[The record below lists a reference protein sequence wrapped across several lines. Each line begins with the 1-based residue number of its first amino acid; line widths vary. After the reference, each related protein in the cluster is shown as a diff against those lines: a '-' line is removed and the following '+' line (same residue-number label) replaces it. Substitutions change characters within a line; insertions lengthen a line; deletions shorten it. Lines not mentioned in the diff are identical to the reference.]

1 MLFRVTLL
9 LLALAGLSVAQSPS
23 AANTSAK
30 IAGLDLK
37 ALDTSVNACEDFYR
51 HACGSWMKNNPV
63 PPDQSRWGRFNE
75 LQENNQK
82 ILRGI
87 LEEASTAG
95 GNRNRLDQKI
105 GDYYASCMDEEAIER
120 KGMAGFQPT
129 IEKIAALSAKPQMA
143 GLVADL
149 HTSGISALFRFSST
163 EDFKNATR
171 MIAEVDQGG
180 LGLPDRD
187 YYLKED
193 AKSKELREKYVEHVK
208 RMFVLAGSDEAQAA
222 AKAGTVMEIE
232 TALAQASLD
241 RVSRRDPDKIY
252 HKWPKSRLVDGMPA
266 FAWPRYFELTGVPS
280 FDNLNVA
287 VPDFFEGLGKLID
300 ATPLEDWKT
309 YLTWHTLHSSAALL
323 PKAFVDEDFGF
334 YGKTLRGAQEIR
346 PRWKRCVSYT
356 DSDLGEALGQRYV
369 DKYFP
374 PESKKRML
382 ELVHALEKALEA
394 DIHGLPWMTET
405 TKKQALHKLESI
417 SNKIGYP
424 DNWRDYSRLEIVRG
438 DALGNSQRANR
449 FQFQRDVNKVGQPA
463 DRNEWVMSPPTV
475 NAYYHPL
482 HNNINFPAGILQ
494 PPFFDASADDALNFG
509 AIGAVIGHE
518 LTHGFDDQGR
528 KFDAA
533 GNLNDWWTGQDAA
546 EFEKRASCFEK
557 QYAGYT
563 AVDDIKLNGK
573 LTLGENT
580 ADNGGLR
587 IAYRALL
594 DTLKGKQ
601 AEKIDGFTPQ
611 QRFFLGWGQVWCQNS
626 TPENARMLAQIDPHS
641 PGEYRANG
649 AVSNMQEFGEAF
661 GCKPAQPMA
670 KPDACR
676 VW

>member
-1 MLFRVTLL
+1 VLFRIAVILL
-9 LLALAGLSVAQSPS
+9 VFAGLSGAQSPS
-23 AANTSAK
+23 AANSSDK

-51 HACGSWMKNNPV
+51 YACGSWMKNNPV

-87 LEEASTAG
+87 LEAASAAG
-95 GNRNRLDQKI
+95 GNRNPADQKI
-105 GDYYASCMDEEAIER
+105 GDYYASCMDEGAIER
-120 KGMAGFQPT
+120 KGTAGLRPVLD
-129 IEKIAALSAKPQMA
+129 KIGALTAKPQIA

-163 EDFKNATR
+163 EDFKNATQ

-193 AKSKELREKYVEHVK
+193 DKSKELREKYLEHMK
-208 RMFVLAGSDEAQAA
+208 RMFALAGADATQAA
-222 AKAGTVMEIE
+222 ANAGTVMRIE

-252 HKWPKSRLVDGMPA
+252 HKWQKNRLIDGMPA

-280 FDNLNVA
+280 FESLNVA
-287 VPDFFEGLGKLID
+287 VPDFFAGLGKLID

-309 YLTWHTLHSSAALL
+309 YLTWHALHASVSLL

-356 DSDLGEALGQRYV
+356 DSDLGEALGQSYV
-369 DKYFP
+369 EKYFP
-374 PESKKRML
+374 PESKKQML
-382 ELVHALEKALEA
+382 ELVHALEKALRA
-394 DIHGLPWMTET
+394 DIHSLPWMTET

-449 FQFQRDVNKVGQPA
+449 FQFQRDLNKVGKPA

-528 KFDAA
+528 KFDAG
-533 GNLNDWWTGQDAA
+533 GNLNDWWTEEDGA

-563 AVDDIKLNGK
+563 AVDDVKLNGK

-587 IAYRALL
+587 IAYMALL
-594 DTLKGKQ
+594 DTLKGKPV
-601 AEKIDGFTPQ
+601 EKIDGFTPQ
-611 QRFFLGWGQVWCQNS
+611 QRFFLGWAQVWCQNS
-626 TPENARMLAQIDPHS
+626 TPESSRMLAQIDPHS

-661 GCKPAQPMA
+661 GCQPAQPMV
-670 KPDACR
+670 KSNACR